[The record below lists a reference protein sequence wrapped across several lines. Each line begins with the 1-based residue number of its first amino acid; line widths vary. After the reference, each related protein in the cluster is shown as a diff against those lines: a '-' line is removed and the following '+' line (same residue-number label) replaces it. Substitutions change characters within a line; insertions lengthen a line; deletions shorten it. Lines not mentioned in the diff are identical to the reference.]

1 MTDPLADLPGRI
13 AQGDRRAFQ
22 DFYRAFEM
30 PVYRFV
36 LSRLN
41 DPHESRDIVHDVFME
56 VWRHA
61 GRYEGRSRVK
71 TWVMGIAWRKAIDA
85 LRRRGKVEMPG
96 DDMPDMADD
105 APAGEACLLA
115 GQEAAHVRH
124 CLGELSGDH
133 RAAVTLAFWD
143 DLGYAEIAEVAG
155 VPEGT
160 IKTRIFHAK
169 KLLLRCLEG
178 RMGRATA

>member
-1 MTDPLADLPGRI
+1 MAEDHAALLARI
-13 AQGDRRAFQ
+13 ATGDTRAFQ
-22 DFYRAFEM
+22 DLYRAHEVA
-30 PVYRFV
+30 VYRFV
-36 LSRLN
+36 ASRLN

-56 VWRHA
+56 VWRNA
-61 GRYEGRSRVK
+61 GRYEGRSKVR
-71 TWVMGIAWRKAIDA
+71 TWLLGIAWRKTVDA
-85 LRRRGKVEMPG
+85 LRRRGRVDLPGEEMP
-96 DDMPDMADD
+96 DPADE

-133 RAAVTLAFWD
+133 RAAVTLAFYE
-143 DLGYAEIAEVAG
+143 DLSYGEISQVAG

-160 IKTRIFHAK
+160 VKTRIFHAK

-178 RMGRATA
+178 RMGRAMA